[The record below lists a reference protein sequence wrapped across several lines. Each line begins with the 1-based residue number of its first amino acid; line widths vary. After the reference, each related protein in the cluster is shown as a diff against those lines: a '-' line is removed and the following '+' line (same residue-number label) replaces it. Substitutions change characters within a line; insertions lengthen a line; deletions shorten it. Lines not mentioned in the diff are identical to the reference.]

1 MKRSLRVTLLSG
13 AAALILGLGGAA
25 VPAFAATTDTSSS
38 SSSSSSS
45 AVLSQS
51 KQVTSELDTDPNAAI
66 SLDSAP
72 NIDFGKNPTPNSA
85 KNAVYNALTADAAV
99 QVSNPGVA
107 SGYSVQVKNSPFVDA
122 AGDTLGGA
130 VLSLGA
136 PSVEAANSGNP
147 SAAPVP
153 SALSLK
159 GDGAN
164 ALLLKAPAKGGLG
177 VWSSDFSLGEITLA
191 VPAGQLGGS
200 YSSTLTF
207 QLSDTVQ

>member
-25 VPAFAATTDTSSS
+25 VPAFAATTDPS

-45 AVLSQS
+45 AVVSQS
-51 KQVTSELDTDPNAAI
+51 KKVTSELDTDPNAAI

-72 NIDFGKNPTPNSA
+72 NIDFGKNPTPDSA

-147 SAAPVP
+147 STAPVP

-164 ALLLKAPAKGGLG
+164 ALLLKAPAKGALG